1 MREMSGSEESLGGLH
16 HEASLQVQI
25 LELPTESGTAL
36 SKPFLTLPLGSSS
49 LVSFQPTAALQEKK
63 RKQNKTDTRVFFFFL
78 EYFYL
83 I

>member
-63 RKQNKTDTRVFFFFL
+63 RKQNKTPEYFSFFL
-78 EYFYL
+78 NIF

>member
-36 SKPFLTLPLGSSS
+36 SKQFLTLPLGSSS

-63 RKQNKTDTRVFFFFL
+63 RKQNKTDTGVFFLNIF
-78 EYFYL
+78 

>member
-16 HEASLQVQI
+16 REASLQVQI

-63 RKQNKTDTRVFFFFL
+63 EET
-78 EYFYL
+78 E
-83 I
+83 

>member
-16 HEASLQVQI
+16 REASLQVQI

-36 SKPFLTLPLGSSS
+36 SKPFLTLGSSS

>member
-49 LVSFQPTAALQEKK
+49 LVSFQPTAALQEK
-63 RKQNKTDTRVFFFFL
+63 RGNRIRRTPEYFSFFL
-78 EYFYL
+78 NIF

>member
-1 MREMSGSEESLGGLH
+1 MREMSGSEESLEGLH

-36 SKPFLTLPLGSSS
+36 SKPFLTLPLESSS